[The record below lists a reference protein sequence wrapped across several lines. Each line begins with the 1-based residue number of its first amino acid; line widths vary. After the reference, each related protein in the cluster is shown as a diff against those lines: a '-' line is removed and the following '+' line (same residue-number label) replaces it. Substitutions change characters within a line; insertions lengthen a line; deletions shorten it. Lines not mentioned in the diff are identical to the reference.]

1 MSAAHGPPGW
11 GRLPSDV
18 FTLSKIMTFLVQPS
32 TLALT
37 AVFAGLALTRMGRAP
52 RLAAILSWTG
62 ALLVLAAGFLPLGN
76 WLVLPLEQRFSET
89 RSPQPGDRV
98 DGIIILGGFEDGWV
112 TGGRGSL
119 HLNMA
124 AERLTEGVRL
134 ARAFPDAR
142 IVFTGGSG
150 TLWRSGEV
158 ATGPVSDYLR
168 SLGIAADRIVL
179 EGKSRNTHE
188 NAVYTKKVL
197 DPKPGERWILVT
209 SAYHMPRA
217 MGVFRKEG
225 FDVVPYAVDYR
236 TRGPE
241 DATRMF
247 DSVPAG
253 FMRSDLAVKEWIG
266 LVSYRVMGR
275 TSQLLPGP

>member
-1 MSAAHGPPGW
+1 M
-11 GRLPSDV
+11 
-18 FTLSKIMTFLVQPS
+18 FTLSKIITFFLQPS
-32 TLALT
+32 TLALS
-37 AVFAGLALTRMGRAP
+37 AILAGLVLTRMRRAT
-52 RLAAILSWTG
+52 RLAGLLSWGG
-62 ALLVLAAGFLPLGN
+62 ALFVLAAGLLPLGN
-76 WLVLPLEQRFSET
+76 WLVLPLEQRFADT
-89 RSPQPGDRV
+89 KSPQPGDRV

-112 TGGRGSL
+112 TAGRGSL
-119 HLNMA
+119 HVNMA

-150 TLWRSGEV
+150 TLWRKGEV
-158 ATGPVSDYLR
+158 ATGPVSDYLQ
-168 SLGIAADRIVL
+168 SLGIAPERIVL

-188 NAVYTKKVL
+188 NAVYTKELL

-225 FDVVPYAVDYR
+225 FDVIPYAVDYR

-241 DATRMF
+241 DATRLF

-253 FMRSDLAVKEWIG
+253 FMRSDLAVKELVG
-266 LVSYRVMGR
+266 LVSYWLMGR
-275 TSQLLPGP
+275 TSELLPGA